1 MHQDKRIVKQDDLF
15 TIIKGKVSTS
25 VSDETSHAGICN
37 SKYKSTGPCFLELQ
51 GILYDWTSVS
61 KGKANESWD

>member
-15 TIIKGKVSTS
+15 MIIKGKVSTS
-25 VSDETSHAGICN
+25 VSEETTHAGLCN
-37 SKYKSTGPCFLELQ
+37 SKHRSIEPCFLEMQ

-61 KGKANESWD
+61 KGKANESRD